1 MNALSEQLHSI
12 RTQKHLTQQEMAV
25 RLGWAQGRISAIET
39 GRLDPRVSS
48 VVQMG
53 RLLEHEIMLVPKAL
67 LPAIQAMITGKTD
80 EPLWNVSE
88 TEESA

>member
-1 MNALSEQLHSI
+1 M
-12 RTQKHLTQQEMAV
+12 